1 MSESIVIPNIENYIQ
16 EIIDGSLILTPKKI
30 FITENELN
38 ITQIIN
44 SKIEECVI
52 KKGEDVISTK
62 TKYRSILVDIWK
74 TMPTQ
79 KILQNTDF
87 NFKLTEESGIDGYEW
102 CRHINMSFQ
111 SKNASGTLKEI
122 VKMVK
127 INNMSIIL
135 SIKLETGKVI
145 YFKI

>member
-1 MSESIVIPNIENYIQ
+1 MENYA
-16 EIIDGSLILTPKKI
+16 DS
-30 FITENELN
+30 
-38 ITQIIN
+38 
-44 SKIEECVI
+44 
-52 KKGEDVISTK
+52 
-62 TKYRSILVDIWK
+62 
-74 TMPTQ
+74 

-102 CRHINMSFQ
+102 CRHIKMSFQ

-145 YFKI
+145 YFKII

>member
-1 MSESIVIPNIENYIQ
+1 MSELIVIPNIENYIQ
-16 EIIDGSLILTPKKI
+16 EIVDGSLILTPKKN

-44 SKIEECVI
+44 SKIEECLI
-52 KKGEDVISTK
+52 KKGEEIISTK
-62 TKYRSILVDIWK
+62 TKFRPILVDIWK

-87 NFKLTEESGIDGYEW
+87 NFKLTKESGIDGYEW

-111 SKNASGTLKEI
+111 NKNASGTLKEI
-122 VKMVK
+122 VKMV
-127 INNMSIIL
+127 
-135 SIKLETGKVI
+135 IK
-145 YFKI
+145 